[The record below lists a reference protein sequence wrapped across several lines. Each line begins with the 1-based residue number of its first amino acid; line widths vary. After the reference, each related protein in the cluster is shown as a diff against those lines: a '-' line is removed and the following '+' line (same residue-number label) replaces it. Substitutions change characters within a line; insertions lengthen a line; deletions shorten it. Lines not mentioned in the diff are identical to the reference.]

1 MLKSQVLELER
12 IREDFPILKRRVK
25 GKRLVYL
32 DNAATTQKPKKVIDA
47 LVDYYTRYNAN
58 VHRSVHTLG
67 VEATEQFERSR
78 KGAANFIG
86 ASSPEEII
94 FTRGTTESINLVRFA
109 WAEKS
114 VKRGDTIILTMMEH
128 HSNIVP
134 WQLVAKK
141 NGANLKFVGLDEKG
155 MLKMDEMEEAI
166 ERSPRLVAVTQCS
179 NVLGTINDVA
189 RICRRARKAGAI
201 TVIDGAQSVPH
212 MPVDVNEIGCD
223 FLAFSGHKMLGP
235 TGIGVLY
242 GRRTLLETMDPFQAG
257 GEMIREVH
265 LDGAKWNDVPYKFE
279 AGTPNIAD
287 PIGLLA
293 AMEYLGEIGMEKV
306 RRHEVELLK
315 FASEVL
321 STVKSLEVY
330 GPDKPEQKSGVIS
343 FNLADVHP
351 HDLATILD
359 GEGIAIRS
367 GHHCAQPLMEW
378 LHVAATSR
386 ASFHVYNSYDDIDA
400 LKAGLEK
407 ARRVFKV

>member
-12 IREDFPILKRRVK
+12 IRDDFPILKRKVK

-32 DNAATTQKPKKVIDA
+32 DNAATTQKPRKVIDA
-47 LVDYYTRYNAN
+47 LVDYYERYNAN
-58 VHRSVHTLG
+58 AHRSLHTLG
-67 VEATEQFERSR
+67 IEATEEFERSR
-78 KGAANFIG
+78 RGTAEFIH
-86 ASSPEEII
+86 ASPKEIV

-109 WAEKS
+109 WAEEH
-114 VKRGDTIILTMMEH
+114 VKKDDTILLTLMEH

-134 WQLVAKK
+134 WQLAAKRS
-141 NGANLKFVGLDEKG
+141 GAVLKFVELDSQG
-155 MLKMDEMEEAI
+155 RLKMDEMEEAI
-166 ERSPRLVAVTQCS
+166 ERSPRLVGVTQCS

-189 RICRRARKAGAI
+189 RICRRAKKAGALS
-201 TVIDGAQSVPH
+201 VVDAAQSVPH
-212 MPVDVNEIGCD
+212 MPVSVGEVGCD

-242 GRRTLLETMDPFQAG
+242 GRRELLEEMAPFQGG

-279 AGTPNIAD
+279 AGTADIAGA
-287 PIGLLA
+287 IGLLA
-293 AMEYLGEIGMEKV
+293 AIEYLSEIGMERV
-306 RRHEVELLK
+306 RRHDLELQRYAIEALK
-315 FASEVL
+315 GVRGL
-321 STVKSLEVY
+321 QLY
-330 GPDKPEQKSGVIS
+330 GPERAEERSGVVS

-359 GEGIAIRS
+359 GEGIEIRS

-378 LHVAATSR
+378 LGVSATSR

-407 ARRVFKV
+407 AKEVFGL